1 MVDPNDP
8 SVTTTKGAPPSG
20 SAPGPAPEPID
31 PKTGQHG
38 SYWVLTEKERAK
50 GFVRPVRT
58 KYLHRT
64 CGGLTTM
71 APAIAETFACD
82 PTFYGSTFCAVCKT
96 HHPLEEFVW
105 DGTQDIALPGG
116 PLVVGGETLG
126 S

>member
-1 MVDPNDP
+1 MSDPNDP
-8 SVTTTKGAPPSG
+8 KVTTNKGPPGPGTKT
-20 SAPGPAPEPID
+20 GPAPEPID
-31 PKTGQHG
+31 PETGQHG
-38 SYWVLTEKERAK
+38 SYWVLTEAERAK

-64 CGGLTTM
+64 CGGLTRM
-71 APAIAETFACD
+71 GSAIAETYARD

-105 DGTQDIALPGG
+105 DGTQDIAVPGG
-116 PLVVGGETLG
+116 PLVVGGEMLG